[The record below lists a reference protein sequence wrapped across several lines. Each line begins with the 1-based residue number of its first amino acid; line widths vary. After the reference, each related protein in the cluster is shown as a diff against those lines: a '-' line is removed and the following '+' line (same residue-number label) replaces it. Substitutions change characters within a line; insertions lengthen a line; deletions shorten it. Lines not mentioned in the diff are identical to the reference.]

1 MDREEARKEL
11 HRIDAET
18 IQKQWIQEKCNTNTP
33 PTSVPEH
40 PSKGNCKCNCH
51 KKQKRKDKYK
61 DIIEFVKLYVQAYYR
76 YMQPDTTIEEMK
88 PLNDALD
95 KWLEE
100 EV

>member
-11 HRIDAET
+11 HSIDAEM
-18 IQKQWIQEKCNTNTP
+18 IQEEFKQEHKCQ
-33 PTSVPEH
+33 
-40 PSKGNCKCNCH
+40 CNCH